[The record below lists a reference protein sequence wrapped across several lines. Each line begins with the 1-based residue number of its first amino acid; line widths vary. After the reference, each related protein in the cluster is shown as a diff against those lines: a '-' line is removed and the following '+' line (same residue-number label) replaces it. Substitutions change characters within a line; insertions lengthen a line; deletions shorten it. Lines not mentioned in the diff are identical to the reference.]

1 MASILVYAELNEGK
15 VATTSLELMAKAREL
30 GDVYAVALGSGAK
43 AAAAVLGKHGAKA
56 VHVNEDAAFD
66 DYIAEPAT
74 EALASRHEKEKP
86 DLILFGFTSDS
97 REVAGRLAA
106 RLGSGLISNASD
118 VVAKDGG
125 FVAKVPYFGGAKV
138 ASMKANG
145 KPAIVL
151 IRPKSFE
158 ASAKGGTAEMKQ
170 LDLKVGDASK
180 RAHITERVVEASEKV
195 KLEEARVVISGGRGM
210 GGPQNFPL
218 LEDLASALGGAVGAS
233 RAVVDAG
240 WVPYSMQVGQTGKS
254 VRPGVYIAVGISGA
268 MQHTVGMKTSKVII
282 AINKDAEAPIMKMAD
297 LGVVGD
303 ALKILPALSVLFG
316 FDRGGEGRQDLQR
329 VAHDTEVGHLHDR
342 CLGVLVDR
350 DDDLGRLHA
359 DCVLHGTRDADGD
372 VDARPD
378 RLARLPDLHG
388 VRHPARVDHR
398 AAGSHSA
405 TQGARE
411 VLEERKVLRTAH
423 AAAAADHHAGVFE
436 LDLLGS
442 FDDALG
448 HVRALRP

>member
-1 MASILVYAELNEGK
+1 MASILVYAELSQGK
-15 VATTSLELMAKAREL
+15 LASTSLELMTKAREL
-30 GDVYAVALGSGAK
+30 GDVYSVALGPGAK
-43 AAAAVLGKHGAKA
+43 AAAATLGKHGAK
-56 VHVNEDAAFD
+56 VIHVNEDAAFD

-74 EALASRHEKEKP
+74 DAVASLCEKEKP
-86 DLILFGFTSDS
+86 DLILFGFTPDS

-106 RLGSGLISNASD
+106 RLGCGLIANASD
-118 VVAKDGG
+118 VASEGGG
-125 FVAKVPYFGGAKV
+125 FVARVPYFGGAKV

-158 ASAKGGTAEMKQ
+158 VSEKAGAGDVQQ
-170 LDLKVGDASK
+170 LDLTIGDGSK
-180 RAHITERVVEASEKV
+180 RAHVAERVAEASEKV
-195 KLEEARVVISGGRGM
+195 KLEDARVVISGGRGM

-303 ALKILPALSVLFG
+303 ALKIVPAL
-316 FDRGGEGRQDLQR
+316 
-329 VAHDTEVGHLHDR
+329 T
-342 CLGVLVDR
+342 
-350 DDDLGRLHA
+350 
-359 DCVLHGTRDADGD
+359 
-372 VDARPD
+372 
-378 RLARLPDLHG
+378 
-388 VRHPARVDHR
+388 
-398 AAGSHSA
+398 AAVKAKKNG
-405 TQGARE
+405 
-411 VLEERKVLRTAH
+411 
-423 AAAAADHHAGVFE
+423 
-436 LDLLGS
+436 
-442 FDDALG
+442 
-448 HVRALRP
+448 